1 MIYILYAPSGL
12 ASTLGADTVDVIY
25 RRIYGWPCE
34 RAGMNDTP
42 TSEEPRPAGTLA
54 EKLTWLM
61 RHAHPAG
68 KGPLTTHQAAA
79 LVKEVTGE
87 SMAHTTIWKIC
98 QGINT
103 NPGVRIIEALARTFG
118 VPAAYFFGEM
128 TEHDVGLL
136 EEQVEL
142 LAMIRDAGI
151 DSAQLRTI
159 LGTSPG
165 IRQAI
170 VDLIRQTAESEDKN
184 K

>member
-1 MIYILYAPSGL
+1 MSDTAPGEQ
-12 ASTLGADTVDVIY
+12 A
-25 RRIYGWPCE
+25 
-34 RAGMNDTP
+34 
-42 TSEEPRPAGTLA
+42 RPSGTLA

-68 KGPLTTHQAAA
+68 RGPLTTHQAAA

-87 SMAHTTIWKIC
+87 SIAHTTIWKIC
-98 QGINT
+98 QGTNT

-128 TEHDVGLL
+128 TEHETGLIQ
-136 EEQVEL
+136 EQVEL

-159 LGTSPG
+159 LGVSPG
-165 IRQAI
+165 VRQAI
-170 VDLIRQTAESEDKN
+170 IDLIRQTAQAEAEHARKGRSPDSDQASP
-184 K
+184 